1 MQENQTPAP
10 GWYPDNVPGSNKL
23 RYWDGVAWTANVMD
37 AAPRAVPPQY
47 AAVPAAS
54 PGGGKAIASLV
65 LGIVGLLAWYVPLFG
80 YPVTTV
86 GLVLG
91 VMGMKSSRR
100 GMAITGVVLSAIGL
114 VITIINSALGVYLFL
129 TGEYSL

>member
-23 RYWDGVAWTANVMD
+23 RYWDGVAWTANVTD
-37 AAPRAVPPQY
+37 AAPQAVSPQY
-47 AAVPAAS
+47 AAPVAS

-65 LGIVGLLAWYVPLFG
+65 LGIVGLVAWYLPVIG
-80 YPVTTV
+80 YPVTIV
-86 GLVLG
+86 GLVMG

-100 GMAITGVVLSAIGL
+100 GMAIAGVVLSALGL
-114 VITIINSALGVYLFL
+114 LITIINSALGVYMAL
-129 TGEYSL
+129 TGQYSF